1 MDNDKLQQTIS
12 SIGKAFF
19 VKYLKVAASEYSN
32 ADIARA
38 IAEETTYT
46 LGSCRV
52 RISKIR
58 AIVKAERAGDALSAI
73 IKSKVPNDTRLHAIK
88 QLHEHL

>member
-1 MDNDKLQQTIS
+1 MDNEKLITTLN
-12 SIGKAFF
+12 SIGKSFF

-38 IAEETTYT
+38 IAEETNYT

-58 AIVKAERAGDALSAI
+58 SILNAERARDALSI
-73 IKSKVPNDTRLHAIK
+73 VVKSQVPNDTRLNAIK
-88 QLHEHL
+88 QLHDHL